1 MFLLTTWSMLYFVID
16 EFTGTQNN
24 TMIFLAKSAK
34 QITENLSK
42 VLWELSVR
50 ELFLKKYTISMPKK

>member
-1 MFLLTTWSMLYFVID
+1 
-16 EFTGTQNN
+16 
-24 TMIFLAKSAK
+24 MIFLAKSAK

-42 VLWELSVR
+42 VLRESVR

>member
-42 VLWELSVR
+42 VL
-50 ELFLKKYTISMPKK
+50 